1 MNPYEDAVLLEY
13 IKGFHQATD
22 DHQRAMYGA
31 FMVGYI
37 EATIVMAVENHERE
51 QAERKEE

>member
-1 MNPYEDAVLLEY
+1 MDSYEDTGLLEY
-13 IKGFHQATD
+13 IKGFHKAAD
-22 DHQRAMYGA
+22 DHERAMYGA

-51 QAERKEE
+51 KADREE